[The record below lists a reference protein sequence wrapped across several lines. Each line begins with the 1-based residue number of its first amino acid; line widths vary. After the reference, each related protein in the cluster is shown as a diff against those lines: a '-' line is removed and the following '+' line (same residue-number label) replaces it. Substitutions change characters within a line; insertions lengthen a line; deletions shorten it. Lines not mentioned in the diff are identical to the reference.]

1 MSTISCYFRSSWWF
15 TVCRKQPACRCTKE
29 TMHTVNGMLS
39 FVTADSEICTSCEL
53 VSHWNLSQTNGNY
66 FTFSIQLSPARSRL
80 TVQRTPFNMSL
91 THLQR
96 QVWNIWSAL
105 DARSQVWTVRNQRTK
120 RAAIKSNIATLFT
133 QQHRDSNSVTNRN
146 KLHFTTTTSYLSEMR
161 TRRRAVG

>member
-15 TVCRKQPACRCTKE
+15 TVCRKRPACRCTKE

-105 DARSQVWTVRNQRTK
+105 DARSQVWTNPSCQASQVVDWTEKQKCAMSQGRGLVPDRQESTDQK
-120 RAAIKSNIATLFT
+120 GCHQIKHCNVVYPTAS
-133 QQHRDSNSVTNRN
+133 R
-146 KLHFTTTTSYLSEMR
+146 
-161 TRRRAVG
+161 